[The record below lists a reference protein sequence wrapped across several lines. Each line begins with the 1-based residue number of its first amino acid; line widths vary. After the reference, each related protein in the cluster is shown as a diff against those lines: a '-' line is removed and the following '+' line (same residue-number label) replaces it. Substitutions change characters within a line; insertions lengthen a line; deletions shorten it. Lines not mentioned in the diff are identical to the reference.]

1 MAKIKPEKLAG
12 AYQVV
17 HKEVQKCKKKTQTEG
32 RKTLY
37 TIYTRHNETGTEN

>member
-17 HKEVQKCKKKTQTEG
+17 HKEVQKCKKQNSDRGQED
-32 RKTLY
+32 
-37 TIYTRHNETGTEN
+37 TIHYIY